1 LLKQF
6 KLKIFPKKMRR
17 SHQKNRKNK
26 ISLKDFILLLSAKLI
41 DVYFEIRDPFNL
53 ISSYYHYSNKP
64 FSSIEIKKL
73 TQKYSKL
80 CSELKQKKYLL
91 KKSNPK
97 KCQFFLTKKTEKY
110 LKTKYPHL
118 YFNKQNW
125 DKKLRL
131 VIFDVQEINR
141 FKRNQLRRLL
151 KQLGFIML
159 QKSVWLSPYDQF
171 ETIKRWIEEN
181 KLQEKILLI
190 ETEKIAFKNKDKLI
204 NQFWQVD
211 KIFIS

>member
-1 LLKQF
+1 MLKQF

>member
-1 LLKQF
+1 
-6 KLKIFPKKMRR
+6 MRR

-53 ISSYYHYSNKP
+53 ISSYYHYFNKP

-159 QKSVWLSPYDQF
+159 QKSVWLSFYDQF

-181 KLQEKILLI
+181 KLQEKI
-190 ETEKIAFKNKDKLI
+190 AFKNKDKLI
-204 NQFWQVD
+204 TQFCFYLL
-211 KIFIS
+211 KIYGRAKYK

>member
-1 LLKQF
+1 M
-6 KLKIFPKKMRR
+6 IR
-17 SHQKNRKNK
+17 SHQKKKTEK
-26 ISLKDFILLLSAKLI
+26 ISLKDFILLIGSKLI
-41 DVYFEIRDPFNL
+41 DVYFEIRDPFSL
-53 ISSYYHYSNKP
+53 ISSYYHYLNKP
-64 FSSIEIKKL
+64 IDNIEEK
-73 TQKYSKL
+73 TQ
-80 CSELKQKKYLL
+80 LKKKYFNLFAKL
-91 KKSNPK
+91 KAKKYISAKSSSE
-97 KCQFFLTKKTEKY
+97 KCRFYLTKKSKNY
-110 LKTKYPHL
+110 IATKYPHL

-141 FKRNQLRRLL
+141 FKRNHLRRLL

-159 QKSVWLSPYDQF
+159 QKSVWLSPYNQF

>member
-1 LLKQF
+1 LLKPF

-17 SHQKNRKNK
+17 SYQKNRKNK
-26 ISLKDFILLLSAKLI
+26 ISFKDFILLLGSKLI

-64 FSSIEIKKL
+64 FSYIEIKKL
-73 TQKYSKL
+73 TKNYSKL

-91 KKSNPK
+91 KKSDPK
-97 KCQFFLTKKTEKY
+97 KCQFFLAEKTKKY

-151 KQLGFIML
+151 KQLGFIMI

-171 ETIKRWIEEN
+171 ETIKRWIKEN

-190 ETEKIAFKNKDKLI
+190 ETDKVAFKNKDKIIKKFLSLK
-204 NQFWQVD
+204 NLWKV
-211 KIFIS
+211 

>member
-53 ISSYYHYSNKP
+53 ISSYYHYFNKP

-171 ETIKRWIEEN
+171 ETIKRWIKEN

-190 ETEKIAFKNKDKLI
+190 ETEKIAFKNKDKFI
-204 NQFWQVD
+204 SQFW
-211 KIFIS
+211 